1 MDEQFSKDDID
12 WLDLPFADEGLM
24 SAGMMIDIIREYG
37 LGDQISRE
45 DALLIFDAADIWRE
59 ALDHV
64 LRNAAKRQDKA
75 VSTAQAHEEI
85 EMLEELWKL
94 N

>member
-1 MDEQFSKDDID
+1 MDEKHLSADDID
-12 WLDLPFADEGLM
+12 WLDLPYADEGLM
-24 SAGMMIDIIREYG
+24 AAGMMIDIIIQHD
-37 LGDQISRE
+37 LGDHISRE

-64 LRNAAKRQDKA
+64 ISSTIRRSEINA
-75 VSTAQAHEEI
+75 
-85 EMLEELWKL
+85 LEEMWEL